1 MNNEIYLANDLPEI
15 LERLS
20 KDQRARVTRTIDSLA
35 DDPTGESYVIAGD
48 NSPGGG
54 LRAIHTGGMRIL
66 FRFAPEIK
74 SVIVTDV
81 SSMAEQGHLASA

>member
-1 MNNEIYLANDLPEI
+1 MNNEIYLAKDLPEV

-35 DDPTGESYVIAGD
+35 DDPTSESYVVASD
-48 NSPGGG
+48 NSQGGG
-54 LRAIHTGGMRIL
+54 LRAIHTGSLRIL

-81 SSMAEQGHLASA
+81 SSMAEQAHLASA